1 MEPHLEWSVIIPSSL
16 LGIAGS
22 LAGWLNDIMQG
33 RRKLALM
40 DFLFVMFIGGCL
52 GIMGDQLAIGIGQP
66 LLRGVLAGALAVSGL
81 RGFDFIS
88 KKLMGISP

>member
-1 MEPHLEWSVIIPSSL
+1 MEPHLDWVVIIPSSL

-33 RRKLALM
+33 RRKLALL
-40 DFLFVMFIGGCL
+40 DFFTVVFIGGFL
-52 GIMGDQLAIGIGQP
+52 GVMGDQLAAGMGQP

-81 RGFDFIS
+81 RGFDFLS
-88 KKLMGISP
+88 RKLMGLGP